1 MSFGQQR
8 SIYYHNFASQISH
21 LINLVNIIATNQS
34 MKVSTTIMS
43 LVFLLNGVPGNLLP
57 QPLNSETVQLH
68 LDHWCSSQSCTL
80 NTGAV
85 KNGGCFGH
93 TY

>member
-1 MSFGQQR
+1 
-8 SIYYHNFASQISH
+8 
-21 LINLVNIIATNQS
+21 
-34 MKVSTTIMS
+34 
-43 LVFLLNGVPGNLLP
+43 VPGNLLP